1 MSSTAQDWRQRLD
14 CSVLQI
20 DDIFDDCMRDAMRV
34 MHDEAIDI
42 WLGAAES
49 VCKLG
54 RGTELVLI
62 VLQDGTELVRL
73 IDPSIF
79 EGVEETAKYLSANAC
94 GKAINPFLSTL
105 VAVARRLGSH
115 ELMCQWFRLVMR
127 VAGAESKAS
136 EVNISRSEGLV
147 ALIRNAPSLLNQLS
161 LGGLANWIDY
171 GLNSYKSQSHRLPD
185 YFGLQTA
192 DAHAALQRERSGTLY
207 MDNARRI
214 NMFLRAFFHLDEE
227 FHPYSLAFDVA
238 RKPVPHLDRK
248 GFHVPDSFDDLN
260 GVSGLDRYRAMVA
273 HLAAHRNWS
282 EPYLADNFSPFQ
294 HVAIETF
301 EDARVEYL
309 AMQRYPGLRKLW
321 LSLHPVPVEGACP
334 EGWSCVRHMLAM
346 LSYAILNPDHQY
358 RDPAVLAYAAAFAEE
373 VAKDPHD
380 PQLSVRLGVKWLVEN
395 QTTDFRLANIW
406 FENTQVS
413 YRDDNRY
420 LWIFLEAAE
429 EESDFHSD
437 HAASDRQSAEDDGG
451 MPPQHYPEWDY
462 QTLSY
467 RPDWATVYEA
477 IQPEGDSGKID
488 ALLDRHRQLIRRLRQ
503 IVDMLKPQQRKRVR
517 YQSEGDELDMD
528 VLLRAWIDFKAGA
541 TPGNRY
547 YQSHVRDGRDISVL
561 LLLDLSQ
568 SINEVPEGCSTT
580 VLELSQ
586 EAVSLLAEAIE
597 ALGDPF
603 AIAGF
608 ASNTRHEVRYSHFK
622 GFSEKWSEQPKARL
636 ASMEGGYSTRMGA
649 ALRHASRYLEHRRE
663 EKKVLFLLT
672 DGAPHDI
679 DVFDEQYLHDDTHKA
694 VVELEQKG
702 IDTFCI
708 TLDPQ
713 ADEYVSGLFGKTRYA
728 VIDQIERLPEK
739 LPQLFIQMT
748 K

>member
-1 MSSTAQDWRQRLD
+1 MNAKAHDWRQRLD
-14 CSVLQI
+14 CSVPQI
-20 DDIFDDCMRDAMRV
+20 DDIFEDCMAHAMRV

-42 WLGAAES
+42 WLGAATTI
-49 VCKLG
+49 CQLG

-62 VLQDGTELVRL
+62 VLEDGTELVRL

-79 EGVEETAKYLSANAC
+79 TGVEETAKFLSANAC
-94 GKAINPFLSTL
+94 GKAINPYLSTL

-115 ELMCQWFRLVMR
+115 ELMCQWFQLVMK

-136 EVNISRSEGLV
+136 EINTSRSEGLV
-147 ALIRNAPSLLNQLS
+147 ALIRHAPTLLGQLS

-171 GLNSYKSQSHRLPD
+171 GLASYKNQNHRLPD

-207 MDNARRI
+207 MDNERRI
-214 NMFLRAFFHLDEE
+214 GLFLRAFFHLEE
-227 FHPYSLAFDVA
+227 DFHPYSLAFDVA

-248 GFHVPDSFDDLN
+248 GFHVTDSFDDLD

-294 HVAIETF
+294 HISIECF

-321 LSLHPVPVEGACP
+321 LSLHPMPLEDACP
-334 EGWSCVRHMLAM
+334 KGWSCVRHMLAM
-346 LSYAILNPDHQY
+346 LSYAILNPDHSY
-358 RDPAVLAYAAAFAEE
+358 KDPAVIKYAAAFAGE
-373 VAKDPHD
+373 VAKNPHD
-380 PQLSVRLGVKWLVEN
+380 AQLSVRLGVKWLVEN
-395 QTTDFRLANIW
+395 QTKEFRLAKIW
-406 FENTQVS
+406 FENTSVS

-429 EESDFHSD
+429 DDSDFHSD
-437 HAASDRQSAEDDGG
+437 HAATDRKGENEDGG

-462 QTLSY
+462 QSQNY

-477 IQPEGDSGKID
+477 IQPAGDSGKID
-488 ALLDRHRQLIRRLRQ
+488 ALLDKHRQLIHRLRQ

-528 VLLRAWIDFKAGA
+528 VLLRSWIDFKAGA
-541 TPGNRY
+541 VPGNRY
-547 YQSHVRDGRDISVL
+547 YQSHVRDGRNISVL
-561 LLLDLSQ
+561 LLLDLSE

-622 GFSEKWSEQPKARL
+622 GFSERWAEASKARL
-636 ASMEGGYSTRMGA
+636 AAMEGGLSTRMGA
-649 ALRHASRYLEHRRE
+649 ALRHAGRYLEQRRE
-663 EKKVLFLLT
+663 EKKILFLLT

-679 DVFDEQYLHDDTHKA
+679 DVFDEQYLRDDTRKA

-702 IDTFCI
+702 VDTFCI
-708 TLDPQ
+708 TLDPH
-713 ADEYVSGLFGKTRYA
+713 ADDYVSTLFGAGRYA

-748 K
+748 R